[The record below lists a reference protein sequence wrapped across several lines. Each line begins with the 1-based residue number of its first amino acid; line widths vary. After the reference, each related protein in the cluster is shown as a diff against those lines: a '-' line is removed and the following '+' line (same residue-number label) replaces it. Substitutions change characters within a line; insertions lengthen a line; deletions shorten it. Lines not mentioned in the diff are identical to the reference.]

1 MHDATSRRH
10 PIHSAGPDWYLSTK
24 AVAVDYFAVEQIR
37 DGSEVDVRMWSDINT
52 LSDAELG
59 RPHLVEENEGADRL
73 PHPRR
78 QRTANLEAAKIA
90 GAGYNHCFYCIGH
103 VPVAVRRIRTGLPTH
118 VALFLSNP
126 GRFRCSAVEIAGVHL
141 SDIQRFPPPRSNQT
155 QRSSHPCFS
164 SKLVMWL
171 S

>member
-1 MHDATSRRH
+1 MHDPTTRCH
-10 PIHSAGPDWYLSTK
+10 PIHYARADRHHCAKT
-24 AVAVDYFAVEQIR
+24 VTMNYFSLEQIR
-37 DGSEVDVRMWSDINT
+37 DRREVDVRMWSDINT